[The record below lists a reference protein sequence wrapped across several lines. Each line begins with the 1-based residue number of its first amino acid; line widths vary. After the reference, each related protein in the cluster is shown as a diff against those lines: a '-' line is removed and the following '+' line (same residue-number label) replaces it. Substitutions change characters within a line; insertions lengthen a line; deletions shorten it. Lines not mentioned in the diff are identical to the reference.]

1 MKRKWLA
8 LAAVCAVMISGCGE
22 KERYTYT
29 RTDRIAYPWSQAM
42 MIHTPGMELNTCL
55 AELIAEVEICSDRQT
70 DRYTLSGEVPVTVSW
85 YEARIR
91 DMWYGATVD
100 DEIQIWFMGDDS
112 QLHLNDRI
120 ILYATYSGQE
130 NIYLPVDG
138 EASVFILNPPDDTVF
153 PYSMISDYEDLDG
166 SSPEKL
172 REETEAILAQVAAG
186 NGPVANGYVGG
197 AAEDYIEKNAVAASE

>member
-42 MIHTPGMELNTCL
+42 MIHAPGMELNTCL

-91 DMWYGATVD
+91 DVWYGDAVD
-100 DEIQIWFMGDDS
+100 DEIQVWFMGDDS
-112 QLHLNDRI
+112 QLHKTTALFSMRPTAERKI
-120 ILYATYSGQE
+120 TMFRLMGR
-130 NIYLPVDG
+130 P
-138 EASVFILNPPDDTVF
+138 ASLF
-153 PYSMISDYEDLDG
+153 
-166 SSPEKL
+166 
-172 REETEAILAQVAAG
+172 
-186 NGPVANGYVGG
+186 
-197 AAEDYIEKNAVAASE
+197 